1 MLSHGYSTPMSAIL
15 RQSILLLVLASMIH
29 APAFAAGSD
38 GYFGLLRARDL
49 TPFGYLR
56 LDMRPTY
63 AGSLAPGSWA
73 MEAELAY
80 QNTWALSPEVE
91 HYLVALPGRRTLGP
105 AEYQAMLDLPGD
117 NYLVDQELAQLDVAL
132 HYQFTPEWGA
142 YLILSGAAY
151 GGGFLDSA
159 IEGFHDTF
167 GFSSFGRHAVSR
179 NDTNIL
185 LDLKSEQYASPGTPT
200 SGGLLDPTIG
210 VRYSGVAMPDKWK
223 LILEAAAKLPLGGR
237 RTILSTGRTDV
248 GLQAALQRFSKSHAF
263 YVNAAAVYYAGNG
276 GLMPSDAQVIPTLV
290 LGYERRLTQ
299 RTNAILQGYISP
311 SVYDRN
317 ETDLYELLAT
327 KYQLSLGFFHRR
339 GKHAFR
345 FAITEN
351 LQNLNNTPDI
361 GFQLGWMFAPEWRFD

>member
-1 MLSHGYSTPMSAIL
+1 MRMSTVL
-15 RQSILLLVLASMIH
+15 RRFVLVLLASMIH
-29 APAFAAGSD
+29 APAFAAGD
-38 GYFGLLRARDL
+38 HGYFGLLRARDL

-73 MEAELAY
+73 VETELAY
-80 QNTWALSPEVE
+80 QNTWALSPAVE
-91 HYLVALPGRRTLGP
+91 RYLLGLPGRRTLGP

-117 NYLVDQELAQLDVAL
+117 NYLVDQELAQLDVAV
-132 HYQFTPEWGA
+132 HYQFTAQWGA

-185 LDLKSEQYASPGTPT
+185 LDLKSAQYVSPGTPT

-210 VRYSGVAMPDKWK
+210 VRYSGMAMPDKWK

-248 GLQAALQRFSKSHAF
+248 GVQAALQRFSKSQAF
-263 YVNAAAVYYAGNG
+263 YVNAAAVYYAGTG
-276 GLMPSDAQVIPTLV
+276 GFMPSDAQVIPTLV

-317 ETDLYELLAT
+317 ETDLHELLAT

-361 GFQLGWMFAPEWRFD
+361 GFQLGWMFAPEWSID

>member
-1 MLSHGYSTPMSAIL
+1 
-15 RQSILLLVLASMIH
+15 MIQ
-29 APAFAAGSD
+29 APAFAAGGD

-56 LDMRPTY
+56 LDMRPAY

-91 HYLVALPGRRTLGP
+91 RYLVGLPGRRTLGP

-117 NYLVDQELAQLDVAL
+117 NYLVDQELAQLDVTL
-132 HYQFTPEWGA
+132 HYQFTADWSA

-179 NDTNIL
+179 NDANIL
-185 LDLKSEQYASPGTPT
+185 LNLKSTQYVSSGMPT

-210 VRYSGVAMPDKWK
+210 VRYSGVSLPEKWK
-223 LILEAAAKLPLGGR
+223 LILEAAAKLPLNGH

-248 GLQAALQRFSKSHAF
+248 GVQAAVQRFSKSQAI
-263 YVNAAAVYYAGNG
+263 YVNAAAVYYAGAG
-276 GLMPSDAQVIPTLV
+276 GFMPSDAQIVPTLV

-339 GKHAFR
+339 GRHAFR

-361 GFQLGWMFAPEWRFD
+361 GFQLGWTFSPERSVD